1 MDKNLKLLLIN
12 SNIDNSFVAL
22 YSEPDLIISKATDYI
37 KDSDQQ
43 NLLRSTD
50 KLIQCFSEVSQKLEE
65 REGSL
70 EELDAISV
78 IIGPGSFTGI
88 RVGMAIAKG
97 AADALDKKII
107 PIDNFELTLNRIQKI
122 EPGKKYCVLIPAKIP
137 EYYFSVRKDGRE
149 LTSGTGEISSL
160 TSIIDKDTVVVGNFS
175 DESEFS
181 VDYFKSLNVK
191 DQKPEL
197 DSMLEIS
204 LQHYNSGKLFLPE
217 NIEPLYLKD
226 FIAKR
231 KN

>member
-1 MDKNLKLLLIN
+1 MGKKLKLLLIN
-12 SNIDNSFVAL
+12 SNNDNSFVAV
-22 YSEPDLIISKATDYI
+22 YNEPDLIISKTSDYI
-37 KDSDQQ
+37 KDSDQI
-43 NLLRSTD
+43 NLSRSTD

-88 RVGMAIAKG
+88 RVGLAIAKG

-107 PIDNFELTLNRIQKI
+107 PIDNFELTLNRIPKI

-137 EYYFSVRKDGRE
+137 EYYFSVRKDGKE
-149 LTSGTGEISSL
+149 LASGSGEISSL

-181 VDYFKSLNVK
+181 VDYFESLNVN

-197 DSMLEIS
+197 DSMLELSI
-204 LQHYNSGKLFLPE
+204 QHYNSGKLFLPE
-217 NIEPLYLKD
+217 NIELLYLKD

>member
-22 YSEPDLIISKATDYI
+22 YSEPDLIISKTSDYI

-197 DSMLEIS
+197 DSMLELS